1 MTKRM
6 VIMLVVV
13 GLLFG
18 AIFGFQAFKAK
29 MIKQFMA
36 NMKMPPATVTAMKAE
51 LHPWQ
56 PQLNA
61 VGSLRAVHGVD
72 VTTEIGG
79 LVREVRFKS
88 GDEAKAG
95 QVLVQLNAD
104 ADIGLLNSLEAS
116 AELARLVYT
125 RDKEQFA
132 IQAVSQAVLDGD
144 AADLKSKEAQVAQQK
159 AVVEKKTIRAMFDGR
174 LGINA
179 VNLGQYVNPGD
190 KIVTLQSLD
199 PIYVDFSMPQQY
211 LSRLKMGQTITVTT
225 DAIPGRTFDG
235 KITAINPKVDPDT
248 RNLQIEAT
256 IPNPKHDLLP
266 GMYGSVTVQSGE
278 VQQYLTLPQTAVTF
292 NPYGE
297 SVYVIEEGAKGTDGK
312 PVLTAKQTFVTVGET
327 RGDQVAIVK
336 GIKPGDMVA
345 TSGQLKLKNGSAV
358 VINNAVQP
366 SNEPAPKPVDQ

>member
-6 VIMLVVV
+6 VIMLLIV

-36 NMKMPPATVTAMKAE
+36 SMKMPPATVTAMKAE
-51 LHPWQ
+51 LRPWQ

-72 VTTEIGG
+72 VTSEIGG
-79 LVREVRFKS
+79 LVREVRFAS

-104 ADIGLLNSLEAS
+104 ADVGLLRSLEAA
-116 AELARLVYT
+116 AELARTTYE
-125 RDKEQFA
+125 RDKAQFA
-132 IQAVSQAVLDGD
+132 IQAVSQAALDAD
-144 AADLKSKEAQVAQQK
+144 AADLKSKEAQVAQQA
-159 AVVEKKTIRAMFDGR
+159 AVVDKKTIRALFDGR

-199 PIYVDFSMPQQY
+199 PIYVDFSLPQQQ
-211 LSRLKMGQTITVTT
+211 LSRVKLGQTVTATT
-225 DAIPGRTFDG
+225 DAYPGRAFEG
-235 KITAINPKVDPDT
+235 KITAVNPKVDPDT
-248 RNLQIEAT
+248 RNVQIEAT
-256 IPNPKHDLLP
+256 VANPKHDLLP
-266 GMYGSVTVQSGE
+266 GMYASVTVESGAVQS
-278 VQQYLTLPQTAVTF
+278 YLTLPQTAVTF

-297 SVYVIEEGAKGTDGK
+297 SVYVIEEGAKGADGK

-336 GIKPGDMVA
+336 GIKPGDLVA

-358 VINNAVQP
+358 VVNNTVQP
-366 SNEPAPKPVDQ
+366 SNDVSPAPTDQ

>member
-6 VIMLVVV
+6 VVMLVVV
-13 GLLFG
+13 GLIFG

-36 NMKMPPATVTAMKAE
+36 NMKMPPVTVTAMKAE
-51 LHPWQ
+51 LQPWQ

-72 VTTEIGG
+72 VTSEIGG

-88 GDEAKAG
+88 GDEVKAG

-104 ADIGLLNSLEAS
+104 ADMGLLRSLEAE
-116 AELARLVYT
+116 ADLARTVYD
-125 RDKEQFA
+125 RDKAQFD
-132 IQAVSQAVLDGD
+132 IQAVSKATLDSD
-144 AADLKSKEAQVAQQK
+144 AANLKSKEAQVAQQK
-159 AVVEKKTIRAMFDGR
+159 AVVEKKTIRALFDGR
-174 LGINA
+174 LGISA

-199 PIYVDFSMPQQY
+199 PIYVDFFMPQQN
-211 LSRLKMGQTITVTT
+211 LSRVKLGQTVHVVT
-225 DAIPGRTFDG
+225 DAVPGHRFEG
-235 KITAINPKVDPDT
+235 RVSAINSKVDPDT
-248 RNLQIEAT
+248 RNVQIEAT
-256 IPNPKHDLLP
+256 VSNAKHELLP
-266 GMYGSVTVQSGE
+266 GMYGSVTVQSGG

-297 SVYVIEEGAKGTDGK
+297 SVYVIEEEKGADGK
-312 PVLTAKQTFVTVGET
+312 PVLTAKQSFVTVGET
-327 RGDQVAIVK
+327 RGDQVAILK

-345 TSGQLKLKNGSAV
+345 TSGQLKLKNGSVV
-358 VINNAVQP
+358 VINNSIQP
-366 SNEPAPKPVDQ
+366 TNNPAPTPVDQ

>member
-6 VIMLVVV
+6 VIMLVSV

-29 MIKQFMA
+29 MMKQFMA
-36 NMKMPPATVTAMKAE
+36 SMKMPPATVTAMKAE
-51 LHPWQ
+51 LQPWQ

-72 VTTEIGG
+72 VTSEIGG

-88 GDEAKAG
+88 GDEATAG

-104 ADIGLLNSLEAS
+104 VDVGLLRSLEAA
-116 AELARLVYT
+116 AELARTIYE
-125 RDKEQFA
+125 RDKAQFA
-132 IQAVSQAVLDGD
+132 IQAVSQATLDAD
-144 AADLKSKEAQVAQQK
+144 AADLKSKEAQVAQQA
-159 AVVEKKTIRAMFDGR
+159 AVVDKKTIRAMFDGR

-199 PIYVDFSMPQQY
+199 PIYADFSLPQQQ
-211 LSRLKMGQTITVTT
+211 LSRVKLGQTVTVTT
-225 DAIPGRTFDG
+225 DAYPGASFVGR
-235 KITAINPKVDPDT
+235 ISAVSPKVDPET
-248 RNLQIEAT
+248 RNVQIEAT
-256 IPNPKHDLLP
+256 IANARHELLP
-266 GMYGSVTVQSGE
+266 GMYASVTVESGA
-278 VQQYLTLPQTAVTF
+278 VQHYLTLPQTAVTF

-297 SVYVIEEGAKGTDGK
+297 SVYVLEEGGKGADGK
-312 PVLTAKQTFVTVGET
+312 PVLTAKQTFVSIGET

-336 GIKPGDMVA
+336 GIKAGDLVA
-345 TSGQLKLKNGSAV
+345 TSGQLKLKNGSP
-358 VINNAVQP
+358 VIVNNSVQP
-366 SNEPAPKPVDQ
+366 SNDTAPVPVDQ

>member
-6 VIMLVVV
+6 VVMLLVV
-13 GLLFG
+13 GLLFA

-36 NMKMPPATVTAMKAE
+36 TMKMPPATVTAMKAE
-51 LHPWQ
+51 LQPWQ

-88 GDEAKAG
+88 GDEVKAG

-104 ADIGLLNSLEAS
+104 ADVGLLRSLEAA
-116 AELARLVYT
+116 AELARIVYE

-132 IQAVSQAVLDGD
+132 IQAVSKAVLDGD
-144 AADLKSKEAQVAQQK
+144 AADLKSKEAQVAQQA
-159 AVVEKKTIRAMFDGR
+159 AVVEKKTIRAMFEGR

-199 PIYVDFSMPQQY
+199 PIFVDFFLPQQN
-211 LSRLKMGQTITVTT
+211 LSRLKIGLTVTVTT
-225 DAIPGRTFDG
+225 DAIPGRTFEG
-235 KITAINPKVDPDT
+235 RINAINPKVDPDT

-256 IPNPKHDLLP
+256 IANAKHELLP
-266 GMYGSVTVQSGE
+266 GMYATVTVQSGG
-278 VQQYLTLPQTAVTF
+278 VQQYLTLPQTSVTF

-297 SVYVIEEGAKGTDGK
+297 SVYVIEEGGKGADGK
-312 PVLTAKQTFVTVGET
+312 PVLTARQTFVTVGET
-327 RGDQVAIVK
+327 RGDQVAILK
-336 GIKPGDMVA
+336 GIKPGDLVA

-358 VINNAVQP
+358 VINNTVQP
-366 SNEPAPKPVDQ
+366 SNDPAPKPVDQ

>member
-51 LHPWQ
+51 LQPWQ

-199 PIYVDFSMPQQY
+199 PIYVDFSLPQQY

>member
-6 VIMLVVV
+6 VIMLAIV
-13 GLLFG
+13 GLIFG
-18 AIFGFQAFKAK
+18 AIFGFQAIKAIK
-29 MIKQFMA
+29 IKQFMA
-36 NMKMPPATVTAMKAE
+36 SMKMPPATVTAMKAE
-51 LHPWQ
+51 LQPWQ

-104 ADIGLLNSLEAS
+104 ADVGLLRSLEAA
-116 AELARLVYT
+116 AELARLIYA

-132 IQAVSQAVLDGD
+132 IQAISQAVLDGD
-144 AADLKSKEAQVAQQK
+144 AADLKSKEAQVAQQA

-179 VNLGQYVNPGD
+179 INLGQYVTPGD

-199 PIYVDFSMPQQY
+199 PIYVDFSLPQQH
-211 LSRLKMGQTITVTT
+211 LSRVKIGQAVRVTT
-225 DAIPGRTFDG
+225 DAIPGRAFDG

-256 IPNPKHDLLP
+256 IPNPKHELLP
-266 GMYGSVTVQSGE
+266 GMYASVTVQSGE

-336 GIKPGDMVA
+336 GIKQGDMVA

-358 VINNAVQP
+358 VINNTVQP
-366 SNEPAPKPVDQ
+366 SNEPAPMPVDQ

>member
-6 VIMLVVV
+6 VIMLAIV
-13 GLLFG
+13 GLIFG

-36 NMKMPPATVTAMKAE
+36 SMKMPPATVTAMKAE
-51 LHPWQ
+51 LQPWQ

-88 GDEAKAG
+88 GDEVKAG

-104 ADIGLLNSLEAS
+104 ADVGLLRSLEA
-116 AELARLVYT
+116 AADLARLVYG

-132 IQAVSQAVLDGD
+132 IQAVSQAVLDAD
-144 AADLKSKEAQVAQQK
+144 AADLKSKEAQVAQQS

-199 PIYVDFSMPQQY
+199 PVYVDFSLPQQN
-211 LSRLKMGQTITVTT
+211 LSRMKIGQTVTVTT
-225 DAIPGRTFDG
+225 DAVPGRTFEG
-235 KITAINPKVDPDT
+235 RINAINPKVDPDT

-256 IPNPKHDLLP
+256 IANPKHELLP
-266 GMYGSVTVQSGE
+266 GMYASVTVQSGA

-297 SVYVIEEGAKGTDGK
+297 SVYVIEQGGKGADGK

-336 GIKPGDMVA
+336 GIKPGDLVA
-345 TSGQLKLKNGSAV
+345 TSGQLKLKNGSTV

-366 SNEPAPKPVDQ
+366 SNEPAPMPVEQ

>member
-6 VIMLVVV
+6 IWMLAIV
-13 GLLFG
+13 GLIFG

-36 NMKMPPATVTAMKAE
+36 SMKMPPVTVTAMKAE

-56 PQLNA
+56 PQLDA

-72 VTTEIGG
+72 VTSEVGG

-104 ADIGLLNSLEAS
+104 ADIGLLHSLEAAS
-116 AELARLVYT
+116 ELARLVYE

-132 IQAVSQAVLDGD
+132 IQAVSQAILDAD
-144 AADLKSKEAQVAQQK
+144 AADLKSKQSQVIQQA
-159 AVVEKKTIRAMFDGR
+159 AVVDKKTIRAMFDGK
-174 LGINA
+174 LGISS
-179 VNLGQYVNPGD
+179 VNPGQYVNPGD

-199 PIYVDFSMPQQY
+199 PIYVDFFFPQQY
-211 LSRLKMGQTITVTT
+211 LSRVKIGQKVTVST
-225 DAIPGRTFDG
+225 DAVPGRAFEG
-235 KITAINPKVDPDT
+235 RISAISPKVDPDT
-248 RNLQIEAT
+248 RNIQIEAT
-256 IPNPKHDLLP
+256 IANAKHELLP
-266 GMYGSVTVQSGE
+266 GMYASTTVESGGVE
-278 VQQYLTLPQTAVTF
+278 QYLTLPQTAVTY

-297 SVYVIEEGAKGTDGK
+297 SVYVIEEGGKGDDGK
-312 PVLTAKQTFVTVGET
+312 PLLTAKQTFVTVGET
-327 RGDQVAIVK
+327 RGDQVAILK
-336 GIKPGDMVA
+336 GVNPGDMVA

-358 VINNAVQP
+358 IINNAIQP
-366 SNEPAPKPVDQ
+366 TNESAPQPTDQ

>member
-6 VIMLVVV
+6 VIMLMVV
-13 GLLFG
+13 GLIFG

-36 NMKMPPATVTAMKAE
+36 TMKMPPATVTAMKAE
-51 LHPWQ
+51 LQPWQ

-79 LVREVRFKS
+79 LVREVHFKS
-88 GDEAKAG
+88 GDEVKAG

-104 ADIGLLNSLEAS
+104 ADIGLLRSLEAA
-116 AELARLVYT
+116 AELARLVYA

-199 PIYVDFSMPQQY
+199 PIYVDFSLPQQH
-211 LSRLKMGQTITVTT
+211 LSRLNIGQTVTVTT
-225 DAIPGRTFDG
+225 DAIPGRAFEG
-235 KITAINPKVDPDT
+235 KITAISPKVDPDT
-248 RNLQIEAT
+248 RNVQIEAT
-256 IPNPKHDLLP
+256 IANPKHDLLP
-266 GMYGSVTVQSGE
+266 GMYASVIVQSGA

-345 TSGQLKLKNGSAV
+345 TSGQLKLKNGSPV

-366 SNEPAPKPVDQ
+366 SNEPAPMPVEQ